1 MKLSINLFDASKFEN
16 LRDCNEYLKKVTEF
30 INGMWYINTND
41 TSEIERLLRKYR
53 IRFKIK
59 Q

>member
-16 LRDCNEYLKKVTEF
+16 LRDCNEYLKGVTEF

-59 Q
+59 R